1 LACHALAVLG
11 RQPLTITAP
20 SHEAALALA
29 ERLSFTDAALEDG
42 EVQGCRVVV
51 SDPSADVFNRTLS
64 AVSGWL
70 EDSGLASVEV
80 EFDGAHYVVDAN
92 TTERLGL
99 A

>member
-1 LACHALAVLG
+1 MAES
-11 RQPLTITAP
+11 QPLTIRAP
-20 SHEAALALA
+20 SREAASELV
-29 ERLSFTDAALEDG
+29 ERLSFTEATLEDG

-51 SDPSADVFNRTLS
+51 PAPSLDVFNRTLS
-64 AVSGWL
+64 AVSDWL

-80 EFDGAHYVVDAN
+80 EFDGSHYVVDPS